1 MTDSTEPATYRM
13 VDHSRWADNIEW
25 FRMPDESGRGRIHG
39 HMRNRPRPGDRIVC
53 PMKSGR
59 DAIFEVQADGNSY
72 PYDPPDQFFV
82 NVAFAGYEDEQPVVE
97 QPVKDSTPLPSC
109 GCPTNA
115 AGDIRCHNCGER
127 VNVRC
132 WKCGT
137 KRGDGP
143 CPSGSRVEVAQS

>member
-1 MTDSTEPATYRM
+1 M
-13 VDHSRWADNIEW
+13 
-25 FRMPDESGRGRIHG
+25 ESGRDGL
-39 HMRNRPRPGDRIVC
+39 
-53 PMKSGR
+53 
-59 DAIFEVQADGNSY
+59 FEVQDEGNTY

-82 NVAFAGYEDEQPVVE
+82 SVAFAGYVDEQPVPE
-97 QPVKDSTPLPSC
+97 APVVNVAPSPQC

-115 AGDIRCHNCGER
+115 AGDIRRHNCGER

-143 CPSGSRVEVAQS
+143 CPSESRVEVES